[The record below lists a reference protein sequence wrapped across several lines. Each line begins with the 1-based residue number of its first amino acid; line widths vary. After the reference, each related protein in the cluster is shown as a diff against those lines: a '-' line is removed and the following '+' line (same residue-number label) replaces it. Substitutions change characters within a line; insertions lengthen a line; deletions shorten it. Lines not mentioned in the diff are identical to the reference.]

1 MAPLWSCQL
10 FCTKGGTFRNFKTN
24 PLNLGIFDSSYQGL
38 LLEGPGKGCTEEVQT
53 ILNRDIERERY
64 EGFVIPSW
72 KVWEFFLA
80 VSFWM
85 VFELS
90 SNHTT
95 GWYRAEAR
103 SYFKFHKSRG
113 EEFLLTFNFKCLRGR
128 YFFLNPELLVDRPR
142 AVSVTKFF
150 RSPVEISKQKK
161 TRGPVSESSKI
172 WYDRLNKLWQKTA
185 DPYPDYSKISHC
197 PII

>member
-1 MAPLWSCQL
+1 MILAIFFHQWVIS
-10 FCTKGGTFRNFKTN
+10 RYFKTN
-24 PLNLGIFDSSYQGL
+24 LGNFDSSYQGL
-38 LLEGPGKGCTEEVQT
+38 LLEGPGKGCTEKIRT
-53 ILNRDIERERY
+53 ILNRDLERERY

-128 YFFLNPELLVDRPR
+128 YFFLNPEILVDRPR
-142 AVSVTKFF
+142 AVSVTKIF

-161 TRGPVSESSKI
+161 PVAP
-172 WYDRLNKLWQKTA
+172 YQRFQKF
-185 DPYPDYSKISHC
+185 DMIGWINYGRKQ
-197 PII
+197 PIRIPTTQIFLIAP